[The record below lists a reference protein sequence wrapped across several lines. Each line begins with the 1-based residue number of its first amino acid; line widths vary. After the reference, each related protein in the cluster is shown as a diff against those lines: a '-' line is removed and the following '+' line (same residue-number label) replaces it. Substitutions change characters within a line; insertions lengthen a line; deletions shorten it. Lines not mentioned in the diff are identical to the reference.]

1 MMLCASTYIW
11 YVCVFHLQKMVELC
25 KNRVVLF
32 DNMSK
37 DPRVE
42 AKQVEKLIDVVD
54 SVCANNGGKSFSDQM
69 LTRIKVNYSFCCSS
83 CGVLVLICAYY
94 IT

>member
-1 MMLCASTYIW
+1 
-11 YVCVFHLQKMVELC
+11 MVELC
-25 KNRVVLF
+25 KNRIVLF

-54 SVCANNGGKSFSDQM
+54 SVCANNGGKPFSDQM
-69 LTRIKVNYSFCCSS
+69 LTRIKVNYSFLLFFMWSVGSYLCI
-83 CGVLVLICAYY
+83 LYY
-94 IT
+94 VGGA